1 MVSGFLLY
9 FYFTHKFFIE
19 STAVRN
25 FHYSGIPNRPLVRE
39 VDFFSYLGYNLNVQE
54 ATLTLKKLLPLAFVF
69 FLLFSVSFADE
80 KSISIKEKYK
90 KTMGD
95 LKIFQEAILDYI
107 IDNIQAPKVETIEEL
122 VKMDAGNGLTFA
134 SFFLDEIEED
144 KIPRKDPWGNDFI
157 YKYQKDQFRIA
168 SPGSDGKFEGFEQKG
183 VYLNTEKELDGK
195 DIIISNRGFVFFP
208 MDELQLYFLQLSF
221 K

>member
-1 MVSGFLLY
+1 M
-9 FYFTHKFFIE
+9 
-19 STAVRN
+19 
-25 FHYSGIPNRPLVRE
+25 
-39 VDFFSYLGYNLNVQE
+39 
-54 ATLTLKKLLPLAFVF
+54 TLKKSLRLSFVF

-80 KSISIKEKYK
+80 ESVSIKEQYK

-134 SFFLDEIEED
+134 SFFLDKIEED
-144 KIPRKDPWGNDFI
+144 KIPLKDPWGNDFF
-157 YKYQKDQFRIA
+157 YKYQKEQFWIA

-208 MDELQLYFLQLSF
+208 IDELQLYLLQLSF
-221 K
+221 I